1 MTRIEVCWRIGLRK
15 SIMGTTGIPDR
26 LVFCMWRMTGVWGR
40 VARKSADG
48 ELWDEHR
55 REYYGA
61 PWTTNLNYCRVGEVF
76 WERGMIFAW
85 ESDNGRLLG

>member
-1 MTRIEVCWRIGLRK
+1 MLAHRPAKIHNGH
-15 SIMGTTGIPDR
+15 DR
-26 LVFCMWRMTGVWGR
+26 NSRPPRFCMWRMTGVWGR